1 LMQRKKIKHLVVT
14 EHKKPV
20 GILTPKDMIT

>member
-1 LMQRKKIKHLVVT
+1 MQREKIKHLVVT
-14 EHKKPV
+14 EQKKPV